1 MSSSFDRF
9 LAQIVSPGLRQVAE
23 HWHEAR
29 GDRLMPAWSAIDP
42 SKIVRILPDIWA
54 YSFDQTTGTFRAKLA
69 GNNIVSRYA
78 GHHAGKSIDEL
89 FSSPE
94 RDVIRTR
101 FMRIATGPCFIRD
114 YGPIYTAAGRYGEGE
129 RIAMPLAT
137 DGLNVDAILG
147 ATFYRC
153 EVAAAPVEDPIS
165 HLLDEAN
172 FYPL

>member
-1 MSSSFDRF
+1 QVPKQEFKRVDARYCHVAILVTYSARLADLPMPSSFDRF

-23 HWHEAR
+23 HLHEAR
-29 GDRLMPAWSAIDP
+29 GNRLMPAWSAIDP

-54 YSFDQTTGTFRAKLA
+54 YSVDQTTGTFRAKLA

-94 RDVIRTR
+94 REVIRTR

-114 YGPIYTAAGRYGEGE
+114 YGPIY
-129 RIAMPLAT
+129 
-137 DGLNVDAILG
+137 
-147 ATFYRC
+147 
-153 EVAAAPVEDPIS
+153 
-165 HLLDEAN
+165 
-172 FYPL
+172 